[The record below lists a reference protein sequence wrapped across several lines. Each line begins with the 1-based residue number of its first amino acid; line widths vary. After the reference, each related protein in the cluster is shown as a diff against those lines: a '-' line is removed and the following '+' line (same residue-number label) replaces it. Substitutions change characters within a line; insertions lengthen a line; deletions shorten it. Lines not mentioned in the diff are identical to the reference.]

1 MVYLSISPN
10 TTSSDPMIAQT
21 SASMCRL
28 AITSVACRKAK
39 PVERIL
45 QRYGLLVPSAT
56 R

>member
-1 MVYLSISPN
+1 
-10 TTSSDPMIAQT
+10 MIAT
-21 SASMCRL
+21 ASASMCRF
-28 AITSVACRKAK
+28 AIMLHRLQKAK